1 MKKQISLKWI
11 SVFSLLVVFTL
22 VFVPSAYAFDGRQ
35 GEIVVIGKDEVINDD
50 LYIVAS
56 TFVLDGTVKGDLV
69 VFAQTVTINGT
80 VEGDLTAAGQSVT
93 VNGKVMD
100 DARMAGA
107 ALTLGPQAQV
117 SDDLITA
124 AYSMEARSGSLVGGD
139 QVAVGYQ
146 VLDAGDVAGKLNMA
160 GAGLELQGTIGGDVY
175 AEVGSV
181 EGAGPN
187 PSMFMSNMPPV
198 PPVQPGI
205 TFGSGAKIGG
215 NLTYK
220 TTNALRLPDGVVSGK
235 TEFIQQ
241 VDQAMQEVQKAVT
254 PANLALNWALDKL
267 RYLIALVVVGLLL
280 AWLLP
285 VLIQKSSG
293 NLQTQPWPSLGW
305 GALIYVLFPIAM
317 TVAFGLFILVT
328 VILGALTLGGLA
340 SAVIFLGL
348 GMLLLVT
355 IFYVLVVVYLTKI
368 VVSYWVGRFI
378 LERIHSTA
386 VNNIFWSLLLGLL
399 VLVILASIP
408 VLGWL
413 VKLVATLFG
422 LGMLFLMVKAW
433 WDERKKPAETV
444 VVPAAA

>member
-22 VFVPSAYAFDGRQ
+22 VLVPTAYAFDGRQ
-35 GEIVVIGKDEVINDD
+35 GETMIIGKDEVINDD
-50 LYIVAS
+50 LYVVANN
-56 TFVLDGTVKGDLV
+56 FVLDGTIKGDLV
-69 VFAQTVTINGT
+69 VLAQTITINGT

-93 VNGKVMD
+93 IYGKVMD

-117 SDDLITA
+117 ADDLITA
-124 AYSMEARSGSLVGGD
+124 AYSIENRAGSTVGGD
-139 QVAVGYQ
+139 QLAVGYQ

-175 AEVGSV
+175 AEVGSPQD
-181 EGAGPN
+181 AGPS

-198 PPVQPGI
+198 PPVQLGI
-205 TFGSGAKIGG
+205 TFGSNAKIGG

-220 TTNALRLPDGVVSGK
+220 TTDALRLPDGVVSGK

-241 VDQAMQEVQKAVT
+241 VDQAMQEVQKSLT

-285 VLIQKSSG
+285 VLIQKTG
-293 NLQTQPWPSLGW
+293 GMLQAQPWPSLGW
-305 GALIYVLFPIAM
+305 GALIYVLVPIAM

-340 SAVIFLGL
+340 GATFFLGS
-348 GMLLLVT
+348 GILLMVT
-355 IFYVLVVVYLTKI
+355 IFYILVVVYLTKI
-368 VVSYWVGRFI
+368 VVSYWIGRFI

-386 VNNIFWSLLLGLL
+386 ANNIFWSLLLGLL
-399 VLVILASIP
+399 VVVILIAIP

-413 VKLVATLFG
+413 LKLIATLFG
-422 LGMLFLMVKAW
+422 LGMLFLMLKDW
-433 WDERKKPAETV
+433 WDGRQKPVETV
-444 VVPAAA
+444 PAPVEA